1 MAEKNILSKP
11 FSVTLANT
19 TGGRTPSRYIFYT
32 EVQGRQQGN
41 NFLPKE
47 GASSAEINV
56 FRKIS
61 ELEYQALELRGSNLI
76 KRVPATEAGG
86 RDLFLAN
93 DAIIVNNEIFPT
105 QIAPDNVQR
114 FSSDLKNQIIQTG
127 QSAIADSNLNN
138 NSNISPNTA
147 PQQNQIT
154 TSTPVNVPISQPD
167 VEFVSNNIKTYPIN
181 MSPFQDRMEFT
192 VWKYK
197 NRGNTNAASVN
208 ILSLGSPEYERVDAG
223 FVYLPVTKISD
234 TNSVNWQEDGLNE
247 LQKGLANLSLEF
259 MKSGGTGKPVD
270 QAKDL
275 LKMTQSGQFGNL
287 ARLYLAGQ
295 AVSVNNLLTKATG
308 AILNPNLE
316 LLFNGPV
323 LRQFGFGFDLLSKS
337 KNEAKI
343 IKEIIKFFKQNMAV
357 RDSEGA
363 AGISEGIEGRSAK
376 NLFLNS
382 PYVFRIKYLSGSTGD
397 NENAPDHKS
406 IGKIKMCALQSCTVD
421 YTPMGTYMTFNDP
434 EKTFP
439 MFMYRITLQFK
450 ELTPIYSS
458 DYSASHDIGF

>member
-19 TGGRTPSRYIFYT
+19 TGGRAPSRYIFYT

-114 FSSDLKNQIIQTG
+114 FSSDLKNQIIQTS

-147 PQQNQIT
+147 PQQNQTT
-154 TSTPVNVPISQPD
+154 TSTPVNIPISQPD

-181 MSPFQDRMEFT
+181 MSSLQDRMEFT

-208 ILSLGSPEYERVDAG
+208 ILSLGSPEYERVGSAG

-234 TNSVNWQEDGLNE
+234 TNSVNWQEDGLNQI
-247 LQKGLANLSLEF
+247 QKELANLSLGL
-259 MKSGGTGKPVD
+259 MQPGTTGNKPLD
-270 QAKDL
+270 QAGKL
-275 LKMTQSGQFGNL
+275 LDMARTSTGFGNL
-287 ARLYLAGQ
+287 VRLSLAGQ
-295 AVSVNNLLTKATG
+295 AVGVNNLLTRATG

-323 LRQFGFGFDLLSKS
+323 LRQFGFGFDLLAKS
-337 KNEAKI
+337 KNEAGR

-357 RDSEGA
+357 RDDAGEVEGSS
-363 AGISEGIEGRSAK
+363 GQ

-434 EKTFP
+434 EKT

>member
-147 PQQNQIT
+147 PQQNQTT

-247 LQKGLANLSLEF
+247 LQKGLANLSL
-259 MKSGGTGKPVD
+259 
-270 QAKDL
+270 
-275 LKMTQSGQFGNL
+275 NL
-287 ARLYLAGQ
+287 
-295 AVSVNNLLTKATG
+295 
-308 AILNPNLE
+308 
-316 LLFNGPV
+316 
-323 LRQFGFGFDLLSKS
+323 
-337 KNEAKI
+337 
-343 IKEIIKFFKQNMAV
+343 
-357 RDSEGA
+357 
-363 AGISEGIEGRSAK
+363 
-376 NLFLNS
+376 
-382 PYVFRIKYLSGSTGD
+382 
-397 NENAPDHKS
+397 
-406 IGKIKMCALQSCTVD
+406 
-421 YTPMGTYMTFNDP
+421 
-434 EKTFP
+434 
-439 MFMYRITLQFK
+439 
-450 ELTPIYSS
+450 
-458 DYSASHDIGF
+458 

>member
-114 FSSDLKNQIIQTG
+114 FSSDLKNQIIQTS

-147 PQQNQIT
+147 PQQNQTT

-167 VEFVSNNIKTYPIN
+167 VNFRGNSIKTYPIN
-181 MSPFQDRMEFT
+181 MSSLQDRMEFT

-208 ILSLGSPEYERVDAG
+208 ILSLGSPEYERVGSAG

-234 TNSVNWQEDGLNE
+234 TNSVNWQEDGLNQI
-247 LQKGLANLSLEF
+247 QKELANLSLGL
-259 MKSGGTGKPVD
+259 MQPGTTGNKPLD
-270 QAKDL
+270 QAGKL
-275 LKMTQSGQFGNL
+275 LDMARTSTGFGNL
-287 ARLYLAGQ
+287 VRLYLAGQ
-295 AVSVNNLLTKATG
+295 AVGVNNLLTRATG

-323 LRQFGFGFDLLSKS
+323 LRQFGFGFDLLAKS
-337 KNEAKI
+337 KNEAGR

-357 RDSEGA
+357 RDDAGEVEGSS
-363 AGISEGIEGRSAK
+363 GQ

-434 EKTFP
+434 EKT

>member
-19 TGGRTPSRYIFYT
+19 TGGRAPSRYIFYT

-114 FSSDLKNQIIQTG
+114 FSSDLKNQIIQTS

-147 PQQNQIT
+147 PQQNQTT
-154 TSTPVNVPISQPD
+154 TSTPVNIPISQPD

-181 MSPFQDRMEFT
+181 MSSLQDRMEFT

-208 ILSLGSPEYERVDAG
+208 ILSLGSPEYERVGSAG

-247 LQKGLANLSLEF
+247 LRKGLADLSLKF
-259 MKSGGTGKPVD
+259 MGTGNPID
-270 QAKDL
+270 QAKEL

-287 ARLYLAGQ
+287 ARLSLAGQ
-295 AVSVNNLLTKATG
+295 AVSVNNLLTRATG

-363 AGISEGIEGRSAK
+363 AGISEGIKGRPAK

-458 DYSASHDIGF
+458 DYSAPHDIGF

>member
-147 PQQNQIT
+147 PQQNQTT

-167 VEFVSNNIKTYPIN
+167 VNFRGNSIKTYPIN
-181 MSPFQDRMEFT
+181 MSSLQDRMEFT

-197 NRGNTNAASVN
+197 NRSIQTAS
-208 ILSLGSPEYERVDAG
+208 ISSIGAPEYERISSAG
-223 FVYLPVTKISD
+223 FVYLPITKIND
-234 TNSVNWQEDGLNE
+234 TNSVNWQEDGINE
-247 LQKGLANLSLEF
+247 IQRRLAETSF
-259 MKSGGTGKPVD
+259 SVMIPGGNPVD
-270 QAKDL
+270 QAAEL
-275 LKMTQSGQFGNL
+275 LKMTTGDGFGNL
-287 ARLYLAGQ
+287 VRLYLAGQ
-295 AVSVNNLLTKATG
+295 AVGVNNLLTRATG

-323 LRQFGFGFDLLSKS
+323 LRQFGFGFDLLAKS
-337 KNEAKI
+337 KNEAGR

-357 RDSEGA
+357 RDDAGEVEGSS
-363 AGISEGIEGRSAK
+363 GQ

-434 EKTFP
+434 EKT

>member
-19 TGGRTPSRYIFYT
+19 TGGRAPSRYIFYT

-147 PQQNQIT
+147 PPQNQTT
-154 TSTPVNVPISQPD
+154 TSTPINVPISQPD
-167 VEFVSNNIKTYPIN
+167 VKFGNNIKTYPIN
-181 MSPFQDRMEFT
+181 MSPLQDRMEFT

-234 TNSVNWQEDGLNE
+234 TNSVNWQEDGINE
-247 LQKGLANLSLEF
+247 ITKRTCRIYLLSLCNHV
-259 MKSGGTGKPVD
+259 GTGNPVD
-270 QAKDL
+270 QAAEL
-275 LKMTQSGQFGNL
+275 LKMTT
-287 ARLYLAGQ
+287 RWW
-295 AVSVNNLLTKATG
+295 
-308 AILNPNLE
+308 IW
-316 LLFNGPV
+316 
-323 LRQFGFGFDLLSKS
+323 KS
-337 KNEAKI
+337 CS
-343 IKEIIKFFKQNMAV
+343 F
-357 RDSEGA
+357 
-363 AGISEGIEGRSAK
+363 ISRWTS
-376 NLFLNS
+376 
-382 PYVFRIKYLSGSTGD
+382 
-397 NENAPDHKS
+397 S
-406 IGKIKMCALQSCTVD
+406 IS
-421 YTPMGTYMTFNDP
+421 
-434 EKTFP
+434 
-439 MFMYRITLQFK
+439 
-450 ELTPIYSS
+450 
-458 DYSASHDIGF
+458 

>member
-19 TGGRTPSRYIFYT
+19 TGGRAPSRYIFYT

-114 FSSDLKNQIIQTG
+114 FSSDLKNQIIQTS

-147 PQQNQIT
+147 PQQNQTT
-154 TSTPVNVPISQPD
+154 TSTPVNIPISQPD

-181 MSPFQDRMEFT
+181 MSSLQDRMEFT

-208 ILSLGSPEYERVDAG
+208 ILSLGSPEYERVGSAG

-234 TNSVNWQEDGLNE
+234 TNSVNWQEDGLNQI
-247 LQKGLANLSLEF
+247 QKELANLSLGL
-259 MKSGGTGKPVD
+259 MQPGTTGNKPLD
-270 QAKDL
+270 QAGKL
-275 LKMTQSGQFGNL
+275 LDMARTSTGFGNL
-287 ARLYLAGQ
+287 VRLYLAGQ
-295 AVSVNNLLTKATG
+295 AVGVNNLLTRATG

-323 LRQFGFGFDLLSKS
+323 LRQFGFGFDLLAKS
-337 KNEAKI
+337 KNEAGR

-357 RDSEGA
+357 RDDAGEVEGSS
-363 AGISEGIEGRSAK
+363 GQ

-434 EKTFP
+434 EKT